1 MVYVITG
8 ERGIFTHDIT
18 CMNAIKHCQ
27 PHLYDDPVYARP
39 SPTGCINQSSAMGD
53 NCLTALYT
61 SCLIIAARAWHTGL
75 AVSCHHGSQQYITRN
90 GDQKYQPA
98 HITYLHFTHF
108 PLNVD
113 IKRFARTISGRESED
128 S

>member
-1 MVYVITG
+1 
-8 ERGIFTHDIT
+8 
-18 CMNAIKHCQ
+18 
-27 PHLYDDPVYARP
+27 
-39 SPTGCINQSSAMGD
+39 MGD